1 MGFDLYGVKPQINEG
16 TSEPKIPNGHDN
28 LWHESITEEERSVYF
43 EETQVYEAANPGVYF
58 RNNVWHWRPLWGFIC
73 HEVAPNILTE
83 KDKKSGHYNDGH
95 LISAIKAIYI
105 ADAIDKLDKEGK
117 LEKYQK
123 DYDKSVSELP
133 NEECNVCTGDG
144 FTIVDNKKKECHSC
158 EGKGQ
163 KPNFANHYPFDTE
176 NIRHFSKFARES
188 GGFKIL

>member
-133 NEECNVCTGDG
+133 NEKCNVCTGDG
-144 FTIVDNKKKECHSC
+144 FTIVDNKKK
-158 EGKGQ
+158 
-163 KPNFANHYPFDTE
+163 
-176 NIRHFSKFARES
+176 
-188 GGFKIL
+188 